1 MPLDKSNPTARWAS
15 EVESFGKKLQI
26 AAKAVAASSD
36 DAFAIRALLDG
47 IDKTLSETTL
57 SSLKSPADL
66 RKAVDTACVEATA
79 EFWQRFTAAA
89 KDLGWE
95 TYGSTERRLIARAC
109 FVELKN
115 DVVTIEGV
123 PGKQSPQISAVVE
136 LLKPVL
142 SGISIDKKGLQE
154 FVEVLAQAY
163 DTLNAQGE
171 VPIEALFRQCI
182 LLIQPATFWA
192 NIEAS
197 KFHALTRP
205 LFRCRL
211 SAILVDNIR
220 PADGR
225 DLRLT
230 PTVNRKDVWEL
241 FSPAEGR
248 VVQVGRIAFVKR

>member
-1 MPLDKSNPTARWAS
+1 MPLDKSNPTDRWVI
-15 EVESFGKKLQI
+15 EFETFGKKLQ
-26 AAKAVAASSD
+26 ALAKAAASAEG
-36 DAFAIRALLDG
+36 DAFAIRELLERV
-47 IDKTLSETTL
+47 DKTLSDTNLNTL
-57 SSLKSPADL
+57 KAPQDL
-66 RKAVDTACVEATA
+66 RKSIETACIEATA
-79 EFWQRFTAAA
+79 EFWQRFCAAA
-89 KDLGWE
+89 KELGWE
-95 TYGSTERRLIARAC
+95 THGSTERRLIARSC

-115 DVVTIEGV
+115 DIVTIEGA
-123 PGKQSPQISAVVE
+123 PGKHTPQVSAVVE

-142 SGISIDKKGLQE
+142 AGVAIDKKGLQE

-163 DTLNAQGE
+163 DNLNAQGE
-171 VPIEALFRQCI
+171 VPIEAVFRQCV

-197 KFHALTRP
+197 KFQALSRP